1 MSSDTSRVITAVK
14 TGEEA
19 GEFALRPRSFA
30 DFVGQEALKD
40 KLRIFVQAAKHR
52 GDALDHILLCGPPGL
67 GKTTLAH
74 ILAAELGV
82 DLKQTSGPAIEKKGD
97 LAGILT
103 NLSQNDVL
111 FIDEIHRLN
120 PVVEENLYPAMED
133 FNFDVVIGEGPG
145 ARSIKLKLK
154 RFTLIG
160 ATTRTGLLTSP
171 LRDRFG
177 IVERLDHY
185 PVNELALIVE
195 RSAKLLRLKIS
206 KDATDEIGRR
216 ARGTPRIA
224 NRLLRRVRDFA
235 QVEGDGVVTHQIA
248 CSAMDRLDVDSAGL
262 DAMDRKY
269 LLTIIDK
276 FDGGPVGIETLCA
289 SLSEERDT
297 LEEVYEPYLLQE
309 GFIQRTARGRV
320 ATSRAMAHL
329 HKSVPRKPGTL
340 FSVET
345 VHHRRPKSG
354 QSHRWPQWPRI
365 ELRWQCLLGCPHHPW
380 ESWKLQSF
388 WQLRLRRL

>member
-1 MSSDTSRVITAVK
+1 MGEDTSRLTTPVRTP
-14 TGEEA
+14 EEA
-19 GEFALRPRSFA
+19 TEFALRPRTFVE
-30 DFVGQEALKD
+30 FVGQESLKD
-40 KLRIFVQAAKHR
+40 KLRVFVQAARQR

-103 NLSQNDVL
+103 NLSDRDVL
-111 FIDEIHRLN
+111 FVDEIHRLN

-133 FNFDVVIGEGPG
+133 FNFDVVIGEGAG

-185 PVNELALIVE
+185 PVEDLARIVR
-195 RSAKLLRLKIS
+195 RSAQILRIEVT
-206 KDATDEIGRR
+206 DEAADEIGRR

-235 QVEGDGVVTHQIA
+235 QVEGDGIVDMAVA
-248 CSAMDRLDVDSAGL
+248 RSAMDRLDVDRAGL

-269 LLTIIDK
+269 LLCIIEK
-276 FDGGPVGIETLCA
+276 FGGGPVGVETLCA
-289 SLSEERDT
+289 ALSEERDT
-297 LEEVYEPYLLQE
+297 LEEVYEPYLLQQ
-309 GFIQRTARGRV
+309 GFIQRTPRGRV
-320 ATSRAMAHL
+320 ATARAMSHL
-329 HKSVPRKPGTL
+329 HRDGPPKDGDL
-340 FSVET
+340 F
-345 VHHRRPKSG
+345 
-354 QSHRWPQWPRI
+354 
-365 ELRWQCLLGCPHHPW
+365 
-380 ESWKLQSF
+380 
-388 WQLRLRRL
+388 

>member
-1 MSSDTSRVITAVK
+1 MGEDTSRLTTPVRTP
-14 TGEEA
+14 EEA
-19 GEFALRPRSFA
+19 TEFALRPRTFVE
-30 DFVGQEALKD
+30 FVGQESLKD
-40 KLRIFVQAAKHR
+40 KLRVFVQAARQR

-74 ILAAELGV
+74 ILASELGV

-103 NLSQNDVL
+103 NLAERDVL

-185 PVNELALIVE
+185 PVQELACIVR
-195 RSAKLLRLKIS
+195 RSAQILRI
-206 KDATDEIGRR
+206 DVTDEAADEIGRR

-235 QVEGDGVVTHQIA
+235 QVEGDGQISLGVA
-248 CSAMDRLDVDSAGL
+248 QSAMDRLDVDRAGL

-269 LLTIIDK
+269 LLCIIDK
-276 FDGGPVGIETLCA
+276 FAGGPVGVETLCA
-289 SLSEERDT
+289 ALSEERDT
-297 LEEVYEPYLLQE
+297 LEEVYEPYLLQQ
-309 GFIQRTARGRV
+309 GFIQRTPRGRV
-320 ATSRAMAHL
+320 ATARALSHL
-329 HKSVPRKPGTL
+329 HRDVPPKAGEL
-340 FSVET
+340 F
-345 VHHRRPKSG
+345 
-354 QSHRWPQWPRI
+354 
-365 ELRWQCLLGCPHHPW
+365 
-380 ESWKLQSF
+380 
-388 WQLRLRRL
+388 